1 MTGLAAQF
9 GRVREDATAAR
20 VYFHTWWAL
29 RSLAY
34 PDYLPVMNDH
44 AYVDFF
50 HAAHTGFL
58 KLTFISLSK
67 LFDREALGLGE
78 PRRLLEAEGHVD
90 AAALI
95 RAATVP
101 KTELVKKLLRIRNK
115 SVAHTEK
122 EIHRHAI
129 YETNPVTPDEIRDL
143 IDGICTAL
151 DDVGGVLGSGTRI
164 SDGQR
169 QERAVMELLK
179 RLDDCSTQQATSHGK
194 ARRVSHEP

>member
-1 MTGLAAQF
+1 MTDLTAQF
-9 GRVREDATAAR
+9 ERVREDATAAR

-67 LFDREALGLGE
+67 LFDRDSLGLAALRG
-78 PRRLLEAEGHVD
+78 LLEAEGHTS
-90 AAALI
+90 AAELI
-95 RAATVP
+95 RGATVP
-101 KTELVKKLLRIRNK
+101 KTELVERLLRIRNK

-122 EIHRHAI
+122 EIHRDAA

-143 IDGICTAL
+143 IDGICSAL
-151 DDVGGVLGSGTRI
+151 NEAAEMLGSSTRI
-164 SDGQR
+164 SDGER
-169 QERAVMELLK
+169 QERAVMELLP
-179 RLDDCSTQQATSHGK
+179 RLDHRSTQQAT
-194 ARRVSHEP
+194 